1 MTIQFSPDGS
11 VVLKSKAETI
21 TLGKGVA
28 INSYS
33 LPGRGEYDVASVQAE
48 VYQAGNALA
57 YCLRT
62 EELLT
67 VFLDIP
73 DLAVSE
79 LDDVSN
85 TNILILDL
93 RSDSSTDVVKTI
105 IKRLEPSYVFAIGIS
120 PSVIESLTL
129 PQQPAPLKVTRAG
142 LPLEGTTLI
151 TAP

>member
-11 VVLKSKAETI
+11 IVLKSKAETI
-21 TLGKGVA
+21 TLGAGVA

-62 EELLT
+62 EDLFT
-67 VFLDIP
+67 VFLDAP
-73 DLAVSE
+73 DLAVTE
-79 LDDVSN
+79 LDDVAN
-85 TNILILDL
+85 CNILLLDL
-93 RSDSSTDVVKTI
+93 RSDTSKDVVKTI

-120 PSVIESLTL
+120 PELIESLAL
-129 PQQPAPLKVTRAG
+129 PQQPAPLKITRAG
-142 LPLEGTTLI
+142 LPLEGTTLV